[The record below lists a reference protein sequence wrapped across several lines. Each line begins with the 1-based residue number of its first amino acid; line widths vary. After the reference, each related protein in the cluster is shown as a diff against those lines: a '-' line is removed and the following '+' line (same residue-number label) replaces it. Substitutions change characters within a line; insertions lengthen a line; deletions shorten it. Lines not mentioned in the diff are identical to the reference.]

1 MIGVVTGLKSE
12 IAVLEAAWKGDAFA
26 YFAAGGS
33 AARAAEAARRMATQG
48 ATLLISAGVAGA
60 LDPAARPGDLVLAG
74 AVIAPDGRSY
84 GADTAWRGKIAATLG
99 PGARWDA
106 PKILGNDAAV
116 LNVRVKADL
125 FRRTGA
131 VAVDM
136 ESHGLAAAAASAGIP
151 FIVLRV
157 IADPAE
163 RAIPEAALAGMK
175 PDGSVD
181 PVAVLLRLFPT
192 PWKLPGLL
200 RLAAESRQA
209 HEALGRVALAAG
221 RVLAG

>member
-12 IAVLEAAWKGDAFA
+12 IAALEAAWKGDGFV

-33 AARAAEAARRMATQG
+33 AERAAGAARRMAAQG
-48 ATLLISAGVAGA
+48 AALLISAGVAGA

-84 GADTAWRGKIAATLG
+84 DADAAWRGKIAAALG
-99 PGARWDA
+99 PGARWSA
-106 PKILGNDAAV
+106 PKLLGSDLPV
-116 LNVRVKADL
+116 LSVHAKADL
-125 FRRTGA
+125 FRKTGA

-136 ESHGLAAAAASAGIP
+136 ESHGLAAAAASAGVP
-151 FIVLRV
+151 FIALRV

-181 PVAVLLRLFPT
+181 PVTVLLRLFPT

-200 RLAAESRQA
+200 RLASESRRA

-221 RVLAG
+221 RVLVG